1 MPARTKYAC
10 HCCDKPMTIEAY
22 MEWNPEW
29 RLMPNG
35 KDVECR
41 NCQSDPHTHD
51 EVKHGKA

>member
-1 MPARTKYAC
+1 MTIRAKHAC
-10 HCCDKPMTIEAY
+10 HCCGKPMTIEAY

-41 NCQSDPHTHD
+41 NCQSDPHEHTK
-51 EVKHGKA
+51 EVTP